1 MQAACRTERL
11 KARGVVGGLVPSLFL
26 LHWDVDEAEAWAD
39 ELRELGWVV
48 EVGAEAASQAYRD
61 IRADIP
67 DVVVVDLETKTDWGF
82 QAAEAV
88 RRARW
93 GHEVPFIFIGG
104 NDDDALLSL
113 REFFPEASYIERDE
127 LPAALAAH
135 WRPGQR
141 P

>member
-1 MQAACRTERL
+1 M
-11 KARGVVGGLVPSLFL
+11 PSLFL
-26 LHWDVDEAEAWAD
+26 LHWDVEEAEAWAE

-48 EVGAEAASQAYRD
+48 EIGADEASKAYRD
-61 IRADIP
+61 IRSDIP

-104 NDDDALLSL
+104 QDDDALLSL
-113 REFFPEASYIERDE
+113 REFFAEASFIERDE
-127 LPAALAAH
+127 LAAALAAH
-135 WRPGQR
+135 WSADARR
-141 P
+141 